1 VSTPDSVHQ
10 SVLLPVVPRLTVVP
24 RPVPTSERV
33 RAVVRDMPPAV
44 VAAAGLMAI
53 QTVAFLAGRLLAVNL
68 TYDMFIDSTETAR
81 VLGALSF
88 LSIIVIVG
96 AIAFGHRG
104 LHAIPD
110 TERLTR
116 QVTAIVLGVGYLHL
130 ILWIT
135 RVITAA
141 IATAS
146 VQSSA
151 MLMPNIFWWG

>member
-1 VSTPDSVHQ
+1 M
-10 SVLLPVVPRLTVVP
+10 LLPVVPRLTVVP
-24 RPVPTSERV
+24 RPVSTTHSV
-33 RAVVRDMPPAV
+33 RAVVRDLPPAV

-81 VLGALSF
+81 VLGAVSF

-104 LHAIPD
+104 LRAIPD

-116 QVTAIVLGVGYLHL
+116 QVTALVLGVGYLHL

-135 RVITAA
+135 RVITAV